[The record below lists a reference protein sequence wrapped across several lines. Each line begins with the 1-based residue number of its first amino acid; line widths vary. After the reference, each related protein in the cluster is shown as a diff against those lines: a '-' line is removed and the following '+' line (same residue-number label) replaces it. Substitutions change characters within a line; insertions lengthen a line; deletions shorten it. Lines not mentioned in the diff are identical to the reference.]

1 MATVKA
7 FIRTG
12 KRDKEAN
19 IRFRLSDGRN
29 VQLFHKSKLVVDPA
43 LWDDKREQYKAKSV
57 IKTEDRILLNTAIAE
72 RKKLL
77 LSIYANASNL
87 TSEKLEQAIDER
99 LHPEKYQRPGDD
111 FFSTLEI
118 YLQKKKLSQMR
129 VRDFFVLIRALK
141 RYELFVSAY
150 ERKEFKL
157 EISSITNETIEDFES
172 FLRNE
177 HILYNEYPEI
187 YEAIPVTMNAK
198 HKFPKPLPRGN
209 NTISSTLKRLRSFFR
224 WCTEQGITNNQPF
237 AKYKITAEK
246 YGTPYYITLDERN
259 HIADFNLSQH
269 PQLAVQRDIF
279 IFQCLIG
286 CRISDLLNM
295 TEQNII
301 NDAIEYIPHKT
312 KDDRPVI
319 VRVPLNE
326 RAKMLIEKYKEV
338 DSKGKLFPFI
348 SAQKYNDDIKEIFR
362 LCDVTRSVTVIN
374 PTTGEEEK
382 RPINEVASSHMA
394 RRTFVGNLYKKVKDP
409 NLVGSLSGHKEGSKA
424 FARYREIDDDIKKE
438 LVNMI
443 E

>member
-12 KRDKEAN
+12 KKDKEVN

-29 VQLFHKSKLVVDPA
+29 VQLFHKSKLMVNPT
-43 LWDDKREQYKAKSV
+43 LWDEKREQYKAKSV
-57 IKTEDRILLNTAIAE
+57 IKTEDRILLDSAIAE

-77 LSIYANASNL
+77 LSIYNNASDL
-87 TSEKLEQAIDER
+87 TSEKLEQAIDKH

-111 FFSTLEI
+111 FFSTMEI

-141 RYELFVSAY
+141 RYELFASAY
-150 ERKEFKL
+150 EKKEFKL
-157 EISSITNETIEDFES
+157 EISEVTNETIEDFES

-177 HILYNEYPEI
+177 HTLYNEYPEI
-187 YEAIPVTMNAK
+187 YEAIPLTMNTR
-198 HKFPKPLPRGN
+198 HKAPKPLARGN

-237 AKYKITAEK
+237 IKYKITSEK
-246 YGTPYYITLDERN
+246 YGTPYYLTLEERN
-259 HIADFNLSQH
+259 HIAEFDLSQH
-269 PQLAVQRDIF
+269 PQLAIQRDIF

-312 KDDRPVI
+312 KDDRPII

-326 RAKMLIEKYKEV
+326 RAKILIEKYKGA
-338 DSKGKLFPFI
+338 DGKGKLFPFI
-348 SAQKYNDDIKEIFR
+348 SAQKYNEDIKEIFR
-362 LCDVTRSVTVIN
+362 LCGVIRSVTVIN

-382 RPINEVASSHMA
+382 YPINEVASSHMA
-394 RRTFVGNLYKKVKDP
+394 RRTFIGNLYKKVKDP

-424 FARYREIDDDIKKE
+424 FSRYREIDDDIKKE

>member
-29 VQLFHKSKLVVDPA
+29 VQLFHKSKLMVNPA

-57 IKTEDRILLNTAIAE
+57 IKTEDRIFLNTAIAE

-77 LSIYANASNL
+77 LSIYANASDL
-87 TSEKLEQAIDER
+87 TSEKLEQAIDEC

-157 EISSITNETIEDFES
+157 EINSITNETIEDFES

-177 HILYNEYPEI
+177 HVLYNEYPEI
-187 YEAIPVTMNAK
+187 YEAIPVTINAK
-198 HKFPKPLPRGN
+198 RKFPKPLPRGN

-224 WCTEQGITNNQPF
+224 WCTEQGITNNLPF

-259 HIADFNLSQH
+259 HIADFNLSKH
-269 PQLAVQRDIF
+269 PQLAIQRDIF

-326 RAKMLIEKYKEV
+326 RAKTLLEKYKGV
-338 DSKGKLFPFI
+338 DSKGKLFSFI